1 MIRRRP
7 WDCGARLR
15 RVVVASLSIPFVL
28 GAQLAPRERSD
39 PWRTATTGIA
49 RVADSVAQLGDTAKA
64 LALLQQA
71 LTPFSRDAEAWHRYG
86 LLLWQST
93 GSRRDGYMHD
103 VITIRTLSKAD
114 TALRMATKL
123 AGDRA
128 DYWATL
134 ARFNLSSG
142 AGSVRYAASQNWD
155 RASRAAELAADT
167 SQIALAAAERG
178 LAAWRRY
185 LSIRNRALMSEG
197 RTLRLQ
203 TNMRWER
210 RRARDYLESYL
221 RRIAPPTGIG
231 EYETS
236 LLRFQTAERLAPA
249 SLRNARLLYMALAD
263 AGRWPELLAT
273 ANRRAAASAFDGQAR
288 FARGLALVRLGQLAS
303 ARAAFDSA
311 LATLEES
318 ERARVF
324 SLARLVSPGA
334 DIAARG
340 GLDSAA
346 WAALTPTERRTVD
359 AFFWAARDPD
369 AETAYNELELEFL
382 ARVTFAEFAWTD
394 DELGLNGADTD
405 RAEIFVRYGPP
416 DEILTI
422 PGAAS
427 VISNELVV
435 PVTEATS
442 SRDDFASTLLWLYR
456 SGTVFIFDLP
466 PGYGTARMPNVDLG
480 YIRDVE
486 RASPVRWDN
495 ITLPTEVDSSHL
507 RVVRFRGSTDSLDLL
522 ILAEVPR
529 SALRDSSLTN
539 ALTARLHVRIVD
551 DRANVTRIATDTLSV
566 NGPPVAVRSWMTRQ
580 SSRPG
585 IVQLEARVPESR
597 LVSRGLVVT
606 EGPLS
611 IGFSLSDLL
620 IGAPREAI
628 TRQPSRWQ
636 ELAITP
642 TLGTYLPGS
651 SVALGWEL
659 YEAARDSVSG
669 TAKYRVALTL
679 ERTDRGGLSG
689 LAIRALSSVGDA
701 LGITQ
706 ASRDGI
712 TLSYDRTI
720 PVDAGATVVTLA
732 ESITLDGFGGSTGTF
747 RVRLEVTDLVSGRRS
762 ARSGLIR
769 IFRTLPR

>member
-1 MIRRRP
+1 MVIAFLSVP
-7 WDCGARLR
+7 Y
-15 RVVVASLSIPFVL
+15 VV

-39 PWRTATTGIA
+39 PWRPAQSGIA
-49 RVADSVAQLGDTAKA
+49 RVADSLAQRGDTAQA
-64 LALLQQA
+64 LVVLQHA
-71 LTPFSRDAEAWHRYG
+71 LTPFSKDAEAWHRYG

-93 GSRRDGYMHD
+93 GSRRDGYMRD
-103 VITIRTLSKAD
+103 VSTIRALSTAD

-123 AGDRA
+123 AAERA

-155 RASRAAELAADT
+155 RAARAAERVADT
-167 SQIALAAAERG
+167 TQMALAAAERG

-210 RRARDYLESYL
+210 RKARDYLESYL
-221 RRIAPPTGIG
+221 RRITPPTGVG
-231 EYETS
+231 EYEAALT
-236 LLRFQTAERLAPA
+236 RFQTAERLAPA

-263 AGRWPELLAT
+263 GGRWPELLAT
-273 ANRRAAASAFDGQAR
+273 ANRRAAASTFDGQAR
-288 FARGLALVRLGQLAS
+288 FARGLALVRMGQLAP

-318 ERARVF
+318 ERARIF
-324 SLARLVSPGA
+324 SLARLVAPGA

-346 WAALTPTERRTVD
+346 WASLSPTTQRTAE

-369 AETAYNELELEFL
+369 AETTYNELELEFL
-382 ARVTFAEFAWTD
+382 ARVTFAEFTWTD
-394 DELGLNGADTD
+394 DELGLSGADTD
-405 RAEIFVRYGPP
+405 RAEVFVRYGPP

-435 PVTEATS
+435 SVTEATS

-480 YIRDVE
+480 YVRDVE

-495 ITLPTEVDSSHL
+495 VSLPTEVDSSEL

-529 SALRDSSLTN
+529 VALRDSTLED
-539 ALTARLHVRIVD
+539 ALSARLHVQIID
-551 DRANVTRIATDTLSV
+551 DRANVRRIATDTLAV
-566 NGPPVAVRSWMTRQ
+566 TGPPVAVRRWTTRHT
-580 SSRPG
+580 SRAG
-585 IVQLEARVPESR
+585 IVQLEARSPDSR
-597 LVSRGLVVT
+597 RVSRGVVVT
-606 EGPLS
+606 EGPLPN
-611 IGFSLSDLL
+611 GFSVSDLL
-620 IGAPREAI
+620 IGTPRDAS
-628 TRQPSRWQ
+628 TRRPTRWQ
-636 ELAITP
+636 ELPIEP
-642 TLGTYLPGS
+642 TLGTFFSGAG
-651 SVALGWEL
+651 VAVGWEL

-679 ERTDRGGLSG
+679 DRFDRGGLSG
-689 LAIRALSSVGDA
+689 LAIRALNSVGDA
-701 LGITQ
+701 LGVTQ
-706 ASRDGI
+706 STRDGI
-712 TLSYDRTI
+712 SLSYDRTI
-720 PVDAGATVVTLA
+720 PVDAGIAVPVLA
-732 ESITLDGFGGSTGTF
+732 ESITLDGFGATTGTF
-747 RVRLEVTDLVSGRRS
+747 RVRLDVTDLVTGQRS

-769 IFRTLPR
+769 IVRSLR